1 MKEYKV
7 TYTFGATLIINAEN
21 EQDAENQVENK
32 TNDELLS
39 FAKVWT
45 KDGFEIQSV
54 EEN

>member
-39 FAKVWT
+39 FAK
-45 KDGFEIQSV
+45 DGFEIQSV